1 MRIRVSSDELPGVLA
16 GWLFLR
22 ILFWSIIGV
31 GWLFVFTLDVTWFF
45 LKEFW
50 KLIKWICRM
59 IVFLVVYF
67 KEKRNG
73 KSN

>member
-1 MRIRVSSDELPGVLA
+1 MRIRVSADELPGVIA
-16 GWLFLR
+16 GCLFLE

-31 GWLFVFTLDVTWFF
+31 GWLFVFTLDITWFF

>member
-16 GWLFLR
+16 GWLFLK

-31 GWLFVFTLDVTWFF
+31 GWLFVFTLDITWFF

-59 IVFLVVYF
+59 VVFLVVYF

>member
-1 MRIRVSSDELPGVLA
+1 MRIRVSADELPGVIV
-16 GWLFLR
+16 GCLFLK

-31 GWLFVFTLDVTWFF
+31 GWLFVFTLDITWFF